1 MRTTFLDPDPVRPYD
16 STRHNI
22 TTTYHLHVRLPFSSP
37 SDPTAIRQMSRTV
50 AVIFLPLVTVAICF
64 SVGFGLDNSPDIGMD
79 ILKGFSLSLGL
90 RLLAQCLSCLCG
102 GKPKNKEEGQF
113 LAILSILV
121 EALPGITLPIIGG
134 AIKNGSLCGSGITLF
149 ASSIL
154 DNRVMCSDSSNETK
168 EETQR
173 ILPNP

>member
-37 SDPTAIRQMSRTV
+37 SDPTAIRQLPRV
-50 AVIFLPLVTVAICF
+50 AVVCLPFATVAICLIVGF
-64 SVGFGLDNSPDIGMD
+64 SVSNSSDIGMD
-79 ILKGFSLSLGL
+79 TLKGFASSLGL

>member
-102 GKPKNKEEGQF
+102 GKPKNKEERWI
-113 LAILSILV
+113 LACLSIPV
-121 EALPGITLPIIGG
+121 EILPGAVLPIIGG
-134 AIKNGSLCGSGITLF
+134 AIKNGLLCGSGITLF
-149 ASSIL
+149 ASGIF
-154 DNRVMCSDSSNETK
+154 DRVVFSDSSNETK